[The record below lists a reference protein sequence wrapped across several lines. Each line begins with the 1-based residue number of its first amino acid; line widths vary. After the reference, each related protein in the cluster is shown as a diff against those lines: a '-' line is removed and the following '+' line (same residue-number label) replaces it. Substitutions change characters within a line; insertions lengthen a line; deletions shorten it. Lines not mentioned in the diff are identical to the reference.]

1 MRRAIAT
8 LAVIVALPATASAD
22 LYNPTTMQD
31 IPSSYYY
38 PPPAPSYDPPPMTFP
53 PLDLT
58 TPGSGT
64 GDRDTTS
71 GRRPSR
77 SERLLGY
84 RRSPKVSREGNRQLA
99 ALFARRLG
107 AGNFDRRRF
116 IREAD
121 KGTFRAAFRRVVKP
135 LGWSDTNFGDALAA
149 YTICS
154 YMIVNGI
161 EELSSVERAGAR
173 AVADDLRKKLLADRR
188 MRTVSARG
196 KQLATERLNTV
207 TIVQLVQFATGDADR
222 RATQAEMTRTAGL
235 KTFRGDLSKV
245 QLGPDG
251 FEPRDPG

>member
-1 MRRAIAT
+1 
-8 LAVIVALPATASAD
+8 
-22 LYNPTTMQD
+22 MQD
-31 IPSSYYY
+31 IPASYYY

-64 GDRDTTS
+64 DGGDTNS

-77 SERLLGY
+77 AERILGY

-107 AGNFDRRRF
+107 PGNFDRRRF

-121 KGTFRAAFRRVVKP
+121 KGTFRTAFRRVVAP
-135 LGWSDTNFGDALAA
+135 LGWSDTNFAEAIAA
-149 YTICS
+149 YTISS

-161 EELSSVERAGAR
+161 EELSGSERAGAR
-173 AVADDLRKKLLADRR
+173 AVADGLRKKLLADRR
-188 MRTVSARG
+188 MRKVSARG

-222 RATQAEMTRTAGL
+222 RAAQSEATLTAGL

-251 FEPRDPG
+251 FEPREAE